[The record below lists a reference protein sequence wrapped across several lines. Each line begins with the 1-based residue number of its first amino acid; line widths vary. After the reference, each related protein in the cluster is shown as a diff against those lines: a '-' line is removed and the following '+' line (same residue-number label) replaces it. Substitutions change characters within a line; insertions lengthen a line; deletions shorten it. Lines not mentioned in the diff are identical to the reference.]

1 MGPHPTH
8 LASFGHQGSLPPE
21 FATVFQ
27 SYNQKVPWRF
37 LWSRRKSKGIAQPP
51 TFPCIPLPIFSSHHH
66 HKLDHYPNNNYHS
79 PVDLPGIAN
88 GKCVPISRQI
98 IYLPNSSEGNVNH
111 PQMLLLFAMRTSCQN
126 NYAPAN
132 IGSKILHLLYYLRGF
147 HSVSLP
153 D

>member
-1 MGPHPTH
+1 MSPHPTH
-8 LASFGHQGSLPPE
+8 LTSFGHEGNLPLE

-37 LWSRRKSKGIAQPP
+37 LGSRRKSKGIAQHGHHYNH
-51 TFPCIPLPIFSSHHH
+51 PLSLAYHCPFSQVTITTNWIITTI
-66 HKLDHYPNNNYHS
+66 NNSHS

-111 PQMLLLFAMRTSCQN
+111 PQMLLFAMRTSCQN

-132 IGSKILHLLYYLRGF
+132 IGSKILLL
-147 HSVSLP
+147 
-153 D
+153 

>member
-1 MGPHPTH
+1 MEISWITEEVKGYSTARLPS
-8 LASFGHQGSLPPE
+8 ASP
-21 FATVFQ
+21 
-27 SYNQKVPWRF
+27 
-37 LWSRRKSKGIAQPP
+37 PP

-66 HKLDHYPNNNYHS
+66 KLDHYTNNNSHS

-98 IYLPNSSEGNVNH
+98 IYLPNSSEGNINH
-111 PQMLLLFAMRTSCQN
+111 PQMLLFAMRTSCQN

-132 IGSKILHLLYYLRGF
+132 IGSKILYLLYYFRGF